1 MAVRGFQPLYN
12 LAFFERS
19 LLPLPPPKTLLPE
32 MVLLAAS
39 FLLLRAKGEGE
50 THVVSMFDRFSFAGF
65 SFLQGRWHW
74 SLADN
79 DLSSLVLE
87 IKLPLS
93 LSLFFL
99 YKYSS
104 VIWSEA
110 RDNVWW
116 ERRRNSIHR
125 WTRAWIGI
133 NFPESERVSI
143 RKAPYGRS
151 LLIPVKFN
159 GVDSPNRLTQL
170 SNEPRCHGTHSNSS
184 RADRYPWTCVRER
197 EGVSSK
203 TLSKERER
211 ESIRTGVDLR

>member
-19 LLPLPPPKTLLPE
+19 LLPLPPSKDPFARNGTSGREFFAPSSEGGGRDACCIDVRSLFVCWLFVSPRSLTLIARRQRFIIPGFGNKT
-32 MVLLAAS
+32 S
-39 FLLLRAKGEGE
+39 
-50 THVVSMFDRFSFAGF
+50 
-65 SFLQGRWHW
+65 
-74 SLADN
+74 
-79 DLSSLVLE
+79 
-87 IKLPLS
+87 PLS
-93 LSLFFL
+93 LSFL

-184 RADRYPWTCVRER
+184 RADRYPWTCVRDR
-197 EGVSSK
+197 KRRGFF
-203 TLSKERER
+203 
-211 ESIRTGVDLR
+211 

>member
-1 MAVRGFQPLYN
+1 MRKEKEF
-12 LAFFERS
+12 
-19 LLPLPPPKTLLPE
+19 
-32 MVLLAAS
+32 
-39 FLLLRAKGEGE
+39 
-50 THVVSMFDRFSFAGF
+50 
-65 SFLQGRWHW
+65 
-74 SLADN
+74 
-79 DLSSLVLE
+79 
-87 IKLPLS
+87 
-93 LSLFFL
+93 
-99 YKYSS
+99 
-104 VIWSEA
+104 
-110 RDNVWW
+110 
-116 ERRRNSIHR
+116 SIHYHR
-125 WTRAWIGI
+125 STRAWIGI

-211 ESIRTGVDLR
+211 ERVYVPALTFVNQSSMLPG